1 MTLEEV
7 LALEE
12 EIGKISQK
20 LYAVKVKELPKEL
33 THDMHGTLK
42 VNLYVLSK
50 RAAKLQH
57 ALEMLGK

>member
-12 EIGKISQK
+12 EIGKLSQK
-20 LYAVKVKELPKEL
+20 IYAVNVKSLPKEL
-33 THDMHGTLK
+33 THDMYGTLK

-50 RAAKLQH
+50 RAAKLQR
-57 ALEMLGK
+57 AIETLGK